1 MFSNDRDPP
10 DGGAPAVSSRPDRWI
25 SPEQYLEVE
34 RRAEYKS
41 EYLDGRVYALS
52 GASRTHNLIALNLAS
67 ELSRQLRR
75 RPCEV
80 YASAMRLKVS
90 ETGLYTYPDVTVVC
104 GEPRL
109 EDRHADVLLN
119 PTLLV
124 EVLSRSTERHDR
136 GRKAEHYRRIP
147 SLQEYL
153 LVSQTEPHV
162 ERYRRHGERDWLL
175 SEVEGLEAAVELD
188 SIGCR
193 LVLAEVYERVL

>member
-25 SPEQYLEVE
+25 SPELYLEAE
-34 RRAEYKS
+34 RRAEHKS
-41 EYLDGRVYALS
+41 EYLDGRVSALS
-52 GASRTHNLIALNLAS
+52 GASRRHNLIVVNLVR
-67 ELSRQLRR
+67 ELSQQLRG

-80 YASAMRLKVS
+80 YGSDMRLKVS

-104 GEPRL
+104 GDPRL

-124 EVLSRSTERHDR
+124 EVLSRTTEREDR

-147 SLQEYL
+147 SLEEYL
-153 LVSQTEPHV
+153 LVSQTAPHM
-162 ERYRRHGERDWLL
+162 ERYRRHGEREWLL
-175 SEVEGLEAAVELD
+175 SEVDRLEATVELD

>member
-25 SPEQYLEVE
+25 SPELYLEAE
-34 RRAEYKS
+34 RRAEHKS
-41 EYLDGRVYALS
+41 EYLDGRVSALS
-52 GASRTHNLIALNLAS
+52 GASRRHNLIVVNLVR
-67 ELSRQLRR
+67 ELSQQLRG

-80 YASAMRLKVS
+80 YGSDMRLKVS

-104 GEPRL
+104 GDPRL

-124 EVLSRSTERHDR
+124 EVLSRTTERHDR

-162 ERYRRHGERDWLL
+162 ERYRRHGEREWLL
-175 SEVEGLEAAVELD
+175 SEVDGLEATVGLD